1 MEEIKMWKWSK
12 YQSQNYDCSQKL
24 FKQRLE
30 FLDPSMICAVGVSSA
45 TIMNPNFCA
54 KSIAVLSLLSLWV
67 SFSPAASSQGGHNHG
82 ASLGGKGKTGS
93 SEVTIDAA
101 TAQSLGIKVAP
112 VQRQKLPIEIV
123 ATGQIELLPNQ
134 KVEITSPIKGKILQL
149 LVQPGAKVKAGQAVA
164 TMTSPEL
171 GDLRV
176 ASQEKKNEAAASLQ
190 QAQAEFQL
198 AQEGYRRIDQIAKAD
213 REQALSQLAAAQS
226 RLSREQQLVKS
237 GALVQVAKTNY
248 QRQQQI
254 SKTEIDAAQYA
265 VNFASARYQQDIKL
279 ANSGAVTRRQ
289 ALESQARLAEARATL
304 AKALN
309 QPGLIQAETE
319 LRKAENDLPLRELR
333 EAEKQVAEARG
344 QLAKA
349 VNQRSLIEADSQLRK
364 AKFAILAAQN
374 RPALSSPTY
383 HSRIGQ
389 LGNIDNQNGVITVKS
404 PIDGTVAVRAASPEE
419 NQDITTGQSV
429 PEAGAK
435 IMTITDDRQVLA
447 TINIYEKDLARVKT
461 GQDATVKVGNEVF
474 NGTVSRIGTAVEGQS
489 RVIPVQVAI
498 SNSGDS
504 LKSGMYAELRL
515 VTDESTAPAIAVPSA
530 SVIEAE
536 GKKIVYVQN
545 DNTYQAVNVQL
556 GQTVGDL
563 VEVKS
568 GLFAGD
574 QVVTQRAM
582 QIYAQSLK
590 APVHNHGYGEGAK
603 TSAPGGWKMPSPWW
617 LAIPGT
623 LVTGGAW
630 WLMKKRQDNYID
642 VEEALQVEMMTENSK
657 HSNIYDFDAEAR
669 SQTDIQTEVT
679 DVEITDIEEI
689 IESNGN
695 DHTEKN
701 TEHNIADNNHE
712 LNGRDRVL
720 ITPVSRSN

>member
-45 TIMNPNFCA
+45 TTMNPNFCA

-67 SFSPAASSQGGHNHG
+67 SFSPAAFSQGGHNHG

-93 SEVTIDAA
+93 SEVTINAA

-176 ASQEKKNEAAASLQ
+176 ASQEKKNEAVASLQ
-190 QAQAEFQL
+190 QAQAELQL

-237 GALVQVAKTNY
+237 GSLVQVAKTNY

-265 VNFASARYQQDIKL
+265 VNFASERYQQDIKL
-279 ANSGAVTRRQ
+279 ANSGAGTRRQ

-304 AKALN
+304 AKVLN

-319 LRKAENDLPLRELR
+319 LRKAENDVPLRELR

-364 AKFAILAAQN
+364 AKSAILAAQN
-374 RPALSSPTY
+374 RQALSSATY
-383 HSRIGQ
+383 NSRIGQ

-404 PIDGTVAVRAASPEE
+404 PIDGTVADR
-419 NQDITTGQSV
+419 DITTGQSV

-447 TINIYEKDLARVKT
+447 TANIYEKDLARVKI

-498 SNSGDS
+498 SNSGGS

-530 SVIEAE
+530 SVVEAE

-545 DNTYQAVNVQL
+545 DNTYQAVNVEL

-563 VEVKS
+563 VEVKA

-590 APVHNHGYGEGAK
+590 APAHNHDHGHEEGAK

-623 LVTGGAW
+623 LVTGGGAW
-630 WLMKKRQDNYID
+630 WLRKKRQDNYID
-642 VEEALQVEMMTENSK
+642 VEEALQVEMMTENK
-657 HSNIYDFDAEAR
+657 HSNIYDFDAEVR
-669 SQTDIQTEVT
+669 IQTDIQTEVT

-689 IESNGN
+689 IENN
-695 DHTEKN
+695 HTEKN
-701 TEHNIADNNHE
+701 TEHNISDNNHE
-712 LNGRDRVL
+712 LNGKDRVL
-720 ITPVSRSN
+720 ITPASKSN

>member
-1 MEEIKMWKWSK
+1 
-12 YQSQNYDCSQKL
+12 
-24 FKQRLE
+24 
-30 FLDPSMICAVGVSSA
+30 MICAVGVSSA
-45 TIMNPNFCA
+45 TIMNSNFCA
-54 KSIAVLSLLSLWV
+54 KSIAVLSLLSIWV
-67 SFSPAASSQGGHNHG
+67 SFSPAAFSHGGHNHG
-82 ASLGGKGKTGS
+82 GEMGGEGKTGS

-101 TAQSLGIKVAP
+101 TAKNLGIKVAP

-149 LVQPGAKVKAGQAVA
+149 LVQPGAKVKTGQAVA

-176 ASQEKKNEAAASLQ
+176 ASQEKKNEAVASLQ
-190 QAQAEFQL
+190 QAQAELQL

-213 REQALSQLAAAQS
+213 REQAFSQLAAAQS

-248 QRQQQI
+248 QRQKQI
-254 SKTEIDAAQYA
+254 SKAEIDAAQYA
-265 VNFASARYQQDIKL
+265 VNFAEENYQRDLNSAAAGYGTKQK
-279 ANSGAVTRRQ
+279 
-289 ALESQARLAEARATL
+289 ALESRARFAETKAVL

-319 LRKAENDLPLRELR
+319 LRKAETDVPLRELR

-364 AKFAILAAQN
+364 AKSAVLAAQN
-374 RPALSSPTY
+374 RQTLSAATY
-383 HSRIGQ
+383 NSRIGQ
-389 LGNIDNQNGVITVKS
+389 LGNIDNQNGVITIKS
-404 PIDGTVAVRAASPEE
+404 PINGTVADR
-419 NQDITTGQSV
+419 DITTGQSV

-435 IMTITDDRQVLA
+435 IMTITDDQQVQA
-447 TINIYEKDLARVKT
+447 TANIYEKDLARVKV
-461 GQDATVKVGNEVF
+461 GQDATVKVGNELFTGVV
-474 NGTVSRIGTAVEGQS
+474 NRIGTAVEGQS
-489 RVIPVQVAI
+489 RVVPVQVAI
-498 SNSGDS
+498 NNSDGS
-504 LKSGMYAELRL
+504 LKSGMYAEMRL
-515 VTDESTAPAIAVPSA
+515 VTSESTAPTIAIPTA
-530 SVIEAE
+530 SIVEAE
-536 GKKIVYVQN
+536 GKKIVYIQN
-545 DNTYQAVNVQL
+545 ENTYQAVTVEL

-590 APVHNHGYGEGAK
+590 APAHDEHGHEEGAAK

-617 LAIPGT
+617 LAVPGT
-623 LVTGGAW
+623 LVTGGGAW
-630 WLMKKRQDNYID
+630 WFMKKRQDDDID
-642 VEEALQVEMMTENSK
+642 VEEALQVEMIMGNSK
-657 HSNIYDFDAEAR
+657 RNSIYDFNAEER
-669 SQTDIQTEVT
+669 IQTDIQTEVT
-679 DVEITDIEEI
+679 DIEEI
-689 IESNGN
+689 IENDREDGEIANNYESN
-695 DHTEKN
+695 HHAEKN
-701 TEHNIADNNHE
+701 TEQNISDNNHE
-712 LNGRDRVL
+712 LNGKDRIL
-720 ITPVSRSN
+720 ITPVSKSN

>member
-1 MEEIKMWKWSK
+1 
-12 YQSQNYDCSQKL
+12 
-24 FKQRLE
+24 
-30 FLDPSMICAVGVSSA
+30 MICANGVDSA
-45 TIMNPNFCA
+45 TTMNPNFCA
-54 KSIAVLSLLSLWV
+54 RSIAVLSLLSIWV
-67 SFSPAASSQGGHNHG
+67 SFSPAAFSHGSHSHGGEI
-82 ASLGGKGKTGS
+82 GGEGKAGS

-101 TAQSLGIKVAP
+101 TAKSLGIKAAP
-112 VQRQKLPIEIV
+112 VQRQKLPVEIV

-149 LVQPGAKVKAGQAVA
+149 LVQPGAKVKTGQAVA

-176 ASQEKKNEAAASLQ
+176 ASQEKKNEAVASLQ
-190 QAQAEFQL
+190 QAQAELQL

-213 REQALSQLAAAQS
+213 RQQALSQLAAAQS

-265 VNFASARYQQDIKL
+265 VNFAAANYQRDL
-279 ANSGAVTRRQ
+279 NSVAAGYGTKQ
-289 ALESQARLAEARATL
+289 KALESQARLAETRAVL

-319 LRKAENDLPLRELR
+319 LRKAESDLPLRELR
-333 EAEKQVAEARG
+333 EAEKQVAEAQG

-349 VNQRSLIEADSQLRK
+349 VNQRSLIEANSQLSK
-364 AKFAILAAQN
+364 TKSAVLAAQN
-374 RPALSSPTY
+374 RQTLSSATY
-383 HSRIGQ
+383 NNRIGQ
-389 LGNIDNQNGVITVKS
+389 LGNIDNQNGVITIKS
-404 PIDGTVAVRAASPEE
+404 PINGTVADR
-419 NQDITTGQSV
+419 DITTGQSV

-447 TINIYEKDLARVKT
+447 TANIYEKDLARVKI
-461 GQDATVKVGNEVF
+461 GQDATIRVGNEVF
-474 NGTVSRIGTAVEGQS
+474 TGLVSRIGTAVEGQS
-489 RVIPVQVAI
+489 RVVPVQVAI
-498 SNSGDS
+498 NNSSGS

-515 VTDESTAPAIAVPSA
+515 VTDESTAPAIAIPSA
-530 SVIEAE
+530 SVVEAE

-545 DNTYQAVNVQL
+545 DNTYQAVNVEL

-563 VEVKS
+563 IEVKS

-590 APVHNHGYGEGAK
+590 APAHDHSAEEGAAK
-603 TSAPGGWKMPSPWW
+603 TSAPGGWKIPSPWW

-623 LVTGGAW
+623 LVTGGGAW
-630 WLMKKRQDNYID
+630 WLMKKRQDND
-642 VEEALQVEMMTENSK
+642 VDHFQEVISVEMMMENAAT
-657 HSNIYDFDAEAR
+657 NTDVFDPER
-669 SQTDIQTEVT
+669 VQTDIQAEVT
-679 DVEITDIEEI
+679 DVEVTDVEEI
-689 IESNGN
+689 MANNGDDDIASHDEASN
-695 DHTEKN
+695 HTEKN
-701 TEHNIADNNHE
+701 TEHNNNHHS
-712 LNGRDRVL
+712 NSKDRVL
-720 ITPVSRSN
+720 ITPVNNN